1 MQIHNKLMP
10 WQIAI
15 ARRQFVMWATLPMI
29 WSETFIKTFN
39 EVYRYP
45 TTT

>member
-15 ARRQFVMWATLPMI
+15 ARRTFVTWATLPWV
-29 WSETFIKTFN
+29 WSEAYMKTWA

-45 TTT
+45 R